1 MNTPFKSHFE
11 SNKDKWQQLSKEGVV
26 SMEDLIK
33 AMNGKNKY
41 SYAEQNHAM
50 QRLNN
55 AVTKWATEHNTP
67 NKLQFAQGLVEA
79 TDDMIRDKVISSF
92 KDINRATED
101 DIRLKANK
109 LGIPYREFKE
119 QFDLVK
125 TRIDTEEGRKR
136 RAKEVENMKWYDPDN
151 WGTSDYEK
159 QRYINDPDASI
170 IGKEGNGRW
179 FNKGEAISDLA
190 YGAAAGV
197 ADLLPS
203 VGGMVVGPAIRGMR
217 DLHHKGVLP
226 LTEESK
232 YQKEGGDIASDFGKD
247 MFVNVGSDI
256 LPTTLTKYMPRV
268 VKFARRGKPNTG
280 MTKFAEDIGYN
291 KATREKV
298 NQMNDEL
305 ESFGW
310 NLHDEKFND
319 GKIYDTPDNQL
330 LDQIKSL
337 PKNSML
343 RKQLEQDAI
352 IKTKAGVEYPDRRA
366 MSEILMDF
374 ATVTPDKNKLMNFEH
389 LRTMPDGFHKD
400 PAPEIIIGEEG
411 TKPYLLDYALEQNK
425 AANVSKNAKRA
436 SKLVDYWEDYGDRI
450 NKSLATMGIGK
461 NVPMLP
467 TAIQS
472 RQTSKVSKDERE
484 DIDWFKENY
493 ARDWEAGFVPRG
505 KEDEPIMKAYEE
517 WKAEQR
523 VSQKPSLKD
532 IMGGI

>member
-1 MNTPFKSHFE
+1 MNEPFKSHF
-11 SNKDKWQQLSKEGVV
+11 SSHIAQWHQLARNKVV
-26 SMEDLIK
+26 SEDDLIK
-33 AMNGKNKY
+33 AMNASNKY
-41 SYAEQNHAM
+41 SYKEQNDALK
-50 QRLNN
+50 RVNK
-55 AVTKWATEHNTP
+55 AVLDYSKKDDRP
-67 NKLQFAQGLVEA
+67 GVLDFAQSLVEA

-92 KDINRATED
+92 RDIHKVTED

-125 TRIDTEEGRKR
+125 NRIDTEEGRKR

-247 MFVNVGSDI
+247 LGVNVGSDV
-256 LPTTLTKYMPRV
+256 LPTALTKYMPRV

-280 MTKFAEDIGYN
+280 VTKFAEDVYTN

-305 ESFGW
+305 DYFGW
-310 NLHDEKFND
+310 NLNSKNFNE
-319 GKIYDTPDNQL
+319 GQIYDTPDIVL
-330 LDQIKSL
+330 EDQIKSL
-337 PKNSML
+337 PKNSIL
-343 RKQLEQDAI
+343 RKQLEKDALF
-352 IKTKAGVEYPDRRA
+352 KTPAGVEYVDREA
-366 MSEILMDF
+366 MTDVLSDF
-374 ATVTPDKNKLMNFEH
+374 ATVTPKKNKLGDFEH
-389 LRTMPDGFHKD
+389 LRTLPDGLHKD
-400 PAPEIIIGEEG
+400 PAVETMFSEEG
-411 TKPYLLDYALEQNK
+411 AKPHILDYALEQNK
-425 AANVSKNAKRA
+425 AANVSKKAKA
-436 SKLVDYWEDYGDRI
+436 GSKLLDYWEDYGDRV
-450 NKSLATMGIGK
+450 NKSLATMGVGK
-461 NVPMLP
+461 NIPMLP

-484 DIDWFKENY
+484 DIDWFKTNY

-517 WKAEQR
+517 WKAENR
-523 VSQKPSLKD
+523 AQKPSLKD